1 MAAAAETLQSHLE
14 FVLDER
20 AGSLTP
26 EQRRFLDVALRYGD
40 RLVHL
45 VEDMRLIALA
55 EAGEL
60 DLVWSRFDLASTAR
74 AVAEQVWPIAHV
86 EGKGLDVRHDGSVPV
101 DADEPRVT
109 RALLALLSDAV
120 EFASSGTTVTLAVE
134 DGGLE
139 LRYTGDQGPSE
150 TTLALLEAIV
160 GLHAGDVSVLVESG
174 AVALGIR
181 LEARPA
187 LVAVA

>member
-20 AGSLTP
+20 VGNLTP

-55 EAGEL
+55 ESGEL
-60 DLVWSRFDLASTAR
+60 DLVWSHFDLAVTAR

-86 EGKGLDVRHDGSVPV
+86 EGKGLEVQHDGPVPV

-120 EFASSGTTVTLAVE
+120 EFAWAGTTVTLVVA
-134 DGGLE
+134 DGGVE
-139 LRYTGDQGPSE
+139 LRYEGDQGPSE

-160 GLHAGDVSVLVESG
+160 GLHAGDVSVLAEAGV
-174 AVALGIR
+174 VALDVR
-181 LEARPA
+181 LEAKPA

>member
-1 MAAAAETLQSHLE
+1 MVIGTDWRTGPSAVERCAAPTTAAMAAAAETLQSHLE

-74 AVAEQVWPIAHV
+74 AVAEQVWPIAH
-86 EGKGLDVRHDGSVPV
+86 
-101 DADEPRVT
+101 
-109 RALLALLSDAV
+109 
-120 EFASSGTTVTLAVE
+120 
-134 DGGLE
+134 
-139 LRYTGDQGPSE
+139 
-150 TTLALLEAIV
+150 
-160 GLHAGDVSVLVESG
+160 
-174 AVALGIR
+174 
-181 LEARPA
+181 
-187 LVAVA
+187 